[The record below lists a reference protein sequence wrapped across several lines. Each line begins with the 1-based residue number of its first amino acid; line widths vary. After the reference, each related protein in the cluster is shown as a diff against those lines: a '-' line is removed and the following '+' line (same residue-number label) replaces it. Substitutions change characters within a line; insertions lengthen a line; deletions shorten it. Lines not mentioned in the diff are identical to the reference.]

1 MTVYGDED
9 DKINRDINNFIIEVS
24 REDKTKIFTI
34 NKNGIE
40 LEVKDKQRIN
50 TRILS

>member
-40 LEVKDKQRIN
+40 LEIKDNQKKT